1 MLLGTRL
8 SYCLSDILLK
18 KVNISDVYAI
28 IVQDEFDIK
37 NMDKFTHWYDTQ
49 IDPMVINLSKGNNAM
64 HLFDFEEVYHL
75 CLTLYEEGVIV
86 VRETGNPISL
96 LIKTKQSVIDH
107 WYEITLREQ
116 DMEPAVKLA
125 WDHYRMLAGLCK

>member
-49 IDPMVINLSKGNNAM
+49 IDPMVINLSKGNNAL

-107 WYEITLREQ
+107 WYEITLREK